1 MPLLLSSHWSELSHM
16 ATDSYME
23 VWEIVLLEGLKLK
36 IGGPVIIEN
45 KEKALVDNKQSLP

>member
-1 MPLLLSSHWSELSHM
+1 M